1 MAAGRERID
10 VDGETTFDG
19 FVHAVLQQVAKL
31 LGGESGVAD
40 DPTERE
46 SIDGVVPRN
55 RQDARAVR
63 HDNVLALTDDH
74 EPSLLQGAH
83 GIEVIDA
90 RDLRQGQTATSI
102 SRISSPRSCSS
113 TTARYSRIASLM
125 FSTASASV
133 APCDQHPGKPGTE
146 TE

>member
-1 MAAGRERID
+1 MQRLLPLQEITKLFGR
-10 VDGETTFDG
+10 
-19 FVHAVLQQVAKL
+19 
-31 LGGESGVAD
+31 ESGVAH

-46 SIDGVVPRN
+46 SVDGVVPRN

-63 HDNVLALTDDH
+63 HDDVLALTDDGK
-74 EPSLLQGAH
+74 PGFLQGAY
-83 GIEVIDA
+83 GIEVVDA

-113 TTARYSRIASLM
+113 TTARYSRIASLT